1 MTVKLG
7 VVMDPIAGIN
17 YKKDTTL
24 AMLWA
29 AQARNWQLFYM
40 EQADL
45 YLEQG
50 VARARMAP
58 LTVFHDP
65 DHWFEPR
72 RARGQE
78 PRRAR
83 CDPDAQGSPLR

>member
-1 MTVKLG
+1 MTVRVG
-7 VVMDPIAGIN
+7 VVMDPITSIN
-17 YKKDTTL
+17 YKKDSTL

-29 AQARNWQLFYM
+29 AQARNWQLFYI
-40 EQADL
+40 EQPDL

-65 DHWFEPR
+65 DHWFKLDKTMCKAVGAE
-72 RARGQE
+72 AAVCVNDLGQ
-78 PRRAR
+78 
-83 CDPDAQGSPLR
+83 LF